1 MGTEVKTRRPT
12 LLSLMRKAFNVL
24 RREGAAQMPG
34 SDFNYGHAVGD
45 GLSSAVIMAPAL
57 WIARQFPEAPIGV
70 KDPQGE
76 VHLDHPLAQLIHS
89 PNPWYGGG
97 TLKMALGADYS
108 VTGNA
113 YMEIGRGRGR
123 MPVELFYQPS
133 FQITPKG
140 TDTELITH
148 FIHGT
153 SKGQR
158 RIEREDMIH
167 FRLGLDPR
175 NQRVGISPLMIL
187 LREIYTD
194 DQAAT
199 MTAAIL
205 RNLGVPGVI
214 IGPDGDDETIGPTMR
229 DEIKA
234 YFRRMFRGDNAGDVM
249 VLQDAVKISTLD
261 IDLAKINIDKLRQIP
276 EERVTAVMGIP
287 AAVVGFGSGLEQ
299 TKVGATMKELRE
311 QAYENAIIPM
321 QSVFSEEFDR
331 TLLQEFETRP
341 GFTVVFDNSNVRVLQ
356 EDQNRKS
363 DRHMKEFAGGG
374 ITRAELRAEL
384 GRESTPADEVYRQGF
399 SDIMVPAG
407 HVASE
412 PVEPTVEKTADWIAK
427 AFKGPAEDRERLHRR
442 FISDALR
449 LARVWAG
456 ELRRDFEKLGSEL
469 VALWLDLVPPAV
481 ASRNGDTKALP
492 PDSDRRI
499 VDQLLLDFDASG
511 PDYGAAY
518 LRVLR
523 TTHASIE
530 SVMNLGVNL
539 DDPIER
545 AIVAQGG
552 TRKGLIDFTE
562 QARTSMYDVIAQGRA
577 DGIGPQQM
585 ARLLREKISAGPW
598 SSAEVRAEVIART
611 ETKYA
616 QNVSSMRVYQ
626 AAENVTGILIFD
638 AQLGDTD
645 DACMRINGQT
655 LTVDEAAALAPL
667 EHPNCGRSFA
677 PVVGERVEA

>member
-1 MGTEVKTRRPT
+1 MKTRRPT
-12 LLSLMRKAFNVL
+12 LLSLMRKAFNLL
-24 RREGAAQMPG
+24 RREGDAQMPN
-34 SDFNYGHAVGD
+34 SAFDYGHAVGD
-45 GLSSAVIMAPAL
+45 GMSSAVIMAPAL
-57 WIARQFPEAPIGV
+57 WIARQFPEAPIAV

-76 VHLDHPLAQLIHS
+76 LHLDHPLAQLIHS

-97 TLKMALGADYS
+97 TMKMALGADYAT
-108 VTGNA
+108 TGNA
-113 YMEIGRGRGR
+113 YMEMERLGNG
-123 MPVELFYQPS
+123 MPVKLFYQPS

-148 FIHGT
+148 FIHDT

-158 RIEREDMIH
+158 RIEREDMVH
-167 FRLGLDPR
+167 FRLGLDPH
-175 NQRVGISPLMIL
+175 NQRVGISPLTIL

-214 IGPDGDDETIGPTMR
+214 ISPANPEDDKIGPTMR
-229 DEIKA
+229 DEIKT

-249 VLQDAVKISTLD
+249 VLQDDIKLTTLD

-321 QSVFSEEFDR
+321 QSVFSEELDR
-331 TLLQEFETRP
+331 ALLPEFETRT

-363 DRHMKEFAGGG
+363 DRHMKEWLGGG
-374 ITRAELRAEL
+374 ILRSELRAEL
-384 GRESTPADEVYRQGF
+384 GRESTPADDVYRQGF

-407 HVASE
+407 HVASD
-412 PVEPTVEKTADWIAK
+412 PVEPDGEKTADWIAK
-427 AFKGPAEDRERLHRR
+427 AFKGPAEDLARLQRR
-442 FISDALR
+442 FIDDAQR
-449 LARVWAG
+449 LSRVWAD
-456 ELRRDFEKLGSEL
+456 ELQREFETLGREL
-469 VALWLDLVPPAV
+469 AALWLAADNTL
-481 ASRNGDTKALP
+481 ASRNGDTKAIP
-492 PDSDRRI
+492 PDADRRI

-511 PDYGAAY
+511 PDYGVAY

-545 AIVAQGG
+545 FIVAQGG

-577 DGIGPQQM
+577 DGIGPQEM
-585 ARLLREKISAGPW
+585 ARILRERIPAGPRW
-598 SSAEVRAEVIART
+598 SSAEVRAEIIART
-611 ETKYA
+611 ETKFA
-616 QNVSSMRVYQ
+616 QNVSSLRIYK
-626 AAENVTGILIFD
+626 AADNVTQVIAFD
-638 AQLGDTD
+638 AQLGETD
-645 DACMRINGQT
+645 ADCEARAGQPFSIE
-655 LTVDEAAALAPL
+655 EAESII
-667 EHPNCGRSFA
+667 EHPNGTLSWG
-677 PVVGERVEA
+677 PVVGERMGA